1 MLAKKLY
8 RKETKSAFID
18 DIGLSKCKYFSKS
31 GTRHLYT
38 FLSSSLSLSLPFS
51 LSLSLSL

>member
-31 GTRHLYT
+31 RTRRVYT
-38 FLSSSLSLSLPFS
+38 FLSPSPLSFSLPPFS
-51 LSLSLSL
+51 LSL